1 MTVPKYYEFYNAFL
15 EYLSNGQVAKY
26 NDCKEYVKHR
36 MNLSEKQLSELSES
50 GGHIW
55 ENRVGWCATYLK
67 NAGLVVQPKREQ
79 YQITDLGLSLL
90 NEGITIT
97 DKVLEE
103 RCPMFLQFKKAKSTG
118 KRLKKPEE
126 QVIDAEKIADTSLIE
141 ALHDD
146 FTETQVNDFRGVPR
160 EKGEPIILQGRRTYP
175 RNRETAINA
184 LSRAQYCCEIDKQHP
199 TFLRRHSKYQYT
211 EPHHLVPMAYQDQF
225 NVSLDVEEN
234 IVSLCC
240 TCHKEIHYGEDA
252 KRLVAKLYKE
262 RNKALKSVGIFITEK
277 QLLDL
282 YE

>member
-103 RCPMFLQFKKAKSTG
+103 RCPMFLQFKKVKSTG

-126 QVIDAEKIADTSLIE
+126 QVIDAEKIAILILDYRSYVCIHVFASLVRNCHFTPKSI
-141 ALHDD
+141 DD
-146 FTETQVNDFRGVPR
+146 DME
-160 EKGEPIILQGRRTYP
+160 
-175 RNRETAINA
+175 
-184 LSRAQYCCEIDKQHP
+184 
-199 TFLRRHSKYQYT
+199 
-211 EPHHLVPMAYQDQF
+211 
-225 NVSLDVEEN
+225 
-234 IVSLCC
+234 
-240 TCHKEIHYGEDA
+240 
-252 KRLVAKLYKE
+252 
-262 RNKALKSVGIFITEK
+262 
-277 QLLDL
+277 
-282 YE
+282 